1 MMLILNVSGQDAT
14 SWLARSRR
22 GERLIVI
29 ATVLLVARTCP
40 KFHVEL
46 FWIEQLSGPPFLT
59 YSWYS
64 LSLLPPRTH
73 QQAALHR
80 YRIFESLRRQSLKRT
95 NSTMQTQQSTATMMT
110 TTTMVSTVNLFFVIL
125 FYLLHYNPRERNP
138 LNPYH
143 TAFSLFA
150 LVWFDLIWFHLVSF
164 IDSAFV
170 QMPTRKDYWCLLLLA
185 ILWLCA
191 ALPTQHRARCICV
204 SEECLHSLWVSRVW
218 FDRVGF

>member
-150 LVWFDLIWFHLVSF
+150 LVWFHFISFGFIYRFSVRTNANKKGLLMSFASCHFVIVRGIAYTAQSKVHLRFRRMS
-164 IDSAFV
+164 S
-170 QMPTRKDYWCLLLLA
+170 
-185 ILWLCA
+185 
-191 ALPTQHRARCICV
+191 
-204 SEECLHSLWVSRVW
+204 
-218 FDRVGF
+218 